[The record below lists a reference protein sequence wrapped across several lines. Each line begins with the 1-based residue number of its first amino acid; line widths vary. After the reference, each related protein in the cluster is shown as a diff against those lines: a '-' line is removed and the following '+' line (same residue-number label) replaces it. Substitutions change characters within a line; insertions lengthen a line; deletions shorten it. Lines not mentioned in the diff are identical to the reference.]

1 MHPAVLSHGMLHLC
15 MGVVAGLC
23 VMVIVLPMV
32 LSALVLCSDW
42 GCECRRLLV
51 VIQVVVGGGSGGGAA
66 AAAGVVVAAVAA
78 EVCVA
83 ACATCFLDLT
93 LLLRLWL
100 S

>member
-1 MHPAVLSHGMLHLC
+1 
-15 MGVVAGLC
+15 
-23 VMVIVLPMV
+23 MVIVLPMV